1 MAQLQREK
9 RLTSAKKLLMGLL
22 LTQTAAA
29 VVFLSLSVSHGARR
43 GDGATSQPGQYRID
57 IGRVAQLRDRLPPGF
72 TAEVRPTQT
81 ISQRNID
88 DVAAGLKL
96 LTVDPPECLQQAAD
110 ISQTEGA
117 TIAAL
122 AVHNEQF
129 GFVIN
134 AAQILHPTVVP
145 SPMPDTCR
153 DFTAVRPDGSV
164 SQTRVIPAPHI
175 ADATT
180 SATHSIQTVDDP
192 ATGKTHAVDQY
203 LYSAW
208 LDDSHLVTVT
218 SLASP
223 TDSTAAAQ
231 QAQQLLIDAVDVVRR
246 PD

>member
-1 MAQLQREK
+1 
-9 RLTSAKKLLMGLL
+9 MGLL
-22 LTQTAAA
+22 LTQTVAA
-29 VVFLSLSVSHGARR
+29 VVFLSLSVSHSARR
-43 GDGATSQPGQYRID
+43 GDGARSQPGQYQID

-88 DVAAGLKL
+88 DVAAGLKS
-96 LTVDPPECLQQAAD
+96 LTVDPPECLQRAAD

-134 AAQILHPTVVP
+134 AAQIPHPTAVP
-145 SPMPDTCR
+145 SSPIPDTCR

-164 SQTRVIPAPHI
+164 SQTRVISAPHI

-208 LDDSHLVTVT
+208 LDGSHLVTVT

-223 TDSTAAAQ
+223 RDSTAAAQ
-231 QAQQLLIDAVDVVRR
+231 QAQRLLIDAVDVVRR